1 MLATPLSFS
10 GELMISFEI
19 SLIDIVLAMAI
30 IILLLVHMGGARTEH
45 TTGPELSQKNWK
57 EDIISLVRKGKEESL
72 RRIKK
77 RKEFSF
83 APSPEGFVKCPNH
96 FGYLKT
102 LSLGNSAP
110 EECYSC
116 SRMMQ
121 CLLSNEDRG
130 EPKNNMISYRR

>member
-30 IILLLVHMGGARTEH
+30 IILLLVHMGGAH
-45 TTGPELSQKNWK
+45 TKDTTDPEPSQKNWK
-57 EDIISLVRKGKEESL
+57 EEIIRTVRKGKEESL

-77 RKEFSF
+77 KKEYSF
-83 APSPEGFVKCPNH
+83 TPSPEGSVKCPNH

-102 LSLGNSAP
+102 LPLGSSAP

-116 SRMMQ
+116 SRMMH
-121 CLLSNEDRG
+121 CLLSNEDSG
-130 EPKNNMISYRR
+130 EPKNSMIS